1 MKGLTASVYLLRAP
15 YAIDRPFDYLVPSA
29 LSACVSRGS
38 LVTVPFGRGDK
49 RVQGV
54 VFAVEEK
61 ESEAPLKEILSV
73 FSDEYALSEE
83 QMALCEFLCAH
94 TLCTVG
100 EAVYTVLP
108 ASVRKGR
115 ENLSFLR
122 TVCLAM
128 EKAEAHACASR
139 TRASASRARVIETL
153 SEKGEPM
160 TIAALCAAA
169 EVGEGLVRT
178 MLSLG
183 ILRENKVELL
193 RDPYAHLATEGTRE
207 KIVLTT
213 AQMKAHDELLSLYE
227 QEKALCALLFGV
239 TGSGKTK
246 VILSLI
252 DRVLADGKSVI
263 MLVPEIAL
271 TPQTIG
277 IFYRR
282 YGNLSAVL
290 HSSLSEGERFDTWRR
305 VARGDARIVI
315 GTRSA
320 VFAPVANL
328 GLIVIDEAHEHTY
341 KSDRNPKYAARDVA
355 AFRAA
360 RHKCPV
366 ILASATP
373 LIEDFERARKGVYT
387 PVYLRERFGG
397 RPLPTCETV
406 DMRAELEAGN
416 KSPISRSLYSALSE
430 TLSRGEQAIL
440 FLNRRGYSAT
450 LQCKRCGEI
459 LSCPH
464 CSLALTYHTSPY
476 PRMLC
481 HTCGYSAHV
490 PHACP
495 SCGNTVLSHVGFGT
509 EKIETELNT
518 LLPNARILRMDAD
531 TTGQKGSFDRILD
544 AFRRREADI
553 LLGTQ
558 MVTKGHDFPSVS
570 LVAVLLADTSLYA
583 PDFRAGERTFS
594 LLTQV
599 IGRAGRADIEGR
611 AIIQTYTPKNSL
623 LALACAQDYEAFYEN
638 EIAWRR
644 SALFPPF
651 CDMVALTVTAEKET
665 RALSLSTELFEHL
678 KKMAETDYRDQPL
691 QIFGP
696 FEAQIYRERDQYRLR
711 IVVKCKLNSRTRALF
726 AACLAAYASE
736 RDATVSV
743 DLSPSIL

>member
-29 LSACVSRGS
+29 LAESVFRGS
-38 LVTVPFGRGDK
+38 IVTVPFGRGDK
-49 RVQGV
+49 KVQGV
-54 VFAVEEK
+54 VFGVQEQEI
-61 ESEAPLKEILSV
+61 SSPLKSVLSV
-73 FSDEYALSEE
+73 AGDAYALTEE

-115 ENLSFLR
+115 ENLSYLR

-139 TRASASRARVIETL
+139 TRASASRARVIEAL
-153 SEKGEPM
+153 SESSESM
-160 TIAALCAAA
+160 TVAALCEKA
-169 EVGEGLVRT
+169 EVGEGLIRT

-183 ILRENKVELL
+183 ILLEEKRELL
-193 RDPYAHLATEGTRE
+193 RDPYAHLAKEGARE
-207 KIVLTT
+207 RIVLTT
-213 AQMKAHDELLSLYE
+213 AQMKAHEQLLSLYE

-252 DRVLADGKSVI
+252 DRVLSDGKSVI

-282 YGNLSAVL
+282 YGNLAAVL

-305 VARGDARIVI
+305 IQRGDARIVI

-320 VFAPVANL
+320 VFAPTENL

-355 AFRAA
+355 AFRAS

-373 LIEDFERARKGVYT
+373 LVEDFERAQRGVYT

-406 DMRAELEAGN
+406 DMRKELESGN
-416 KSPISRSLYSALSE
+416 KSPISRALHTAIEE

-450 LQCKRCGEI
+450 MQCKKCGEVV
-459 LSCPH
+459 SCPH

-481 HTCGYSAHV
+481 HTCGYSAPV
-490 PHACP
+490 PRACA

-509 EKIETELNT
+509 EKIEAELT
-518 LLPNARILRMDAD
+518 SLFPNARILRMDAD
-531 TTGQKGSFDRILD
+531 TTGQKGAFDRILD
-544 AFRRREADI
+544 SFRRREADI

-570 LVAVLLADTSLYA
+570 LVSVLLADTSLYA

-594 LLTQV
+594 MLTQV
-599 IGRAGRADIEGR
+599 IGRAGRADTEGR

-644 SALFPPF
+644 AAVFPPF
-651 CDMVALTVTAEKET
+651 CDMAALTVTAEKEE
-665 RALSLSTELFEHL
+665 RALACAAALFEKL
-678 KKMAETDYRDQPL
+678 KAMAEHEYRDQPL

-696 FEAQIYRERDQYRLR
+696 FEAQVYRERDLYRLR
-711 IVVKCKLNSRTRALF
+711 IVVKCKLNSRIRALF
-726 AACLAAYASE
+726 AACIAAYASE

>member
-1 MKGLTASVYLLRAP
+1 MKSLTASVYLLRAP

-29 LSACVSRGS
+29 LSESIARGS
-38 LVTVPFGRGDK
+38 IVTVPFGRGDK

-54 VFAVEEK
+54 VFGVREK
-61 ESEAPLKEILSV
+61 EGDAPLKEIISVLS
-73 FSDEYALSEE
+73 DAYALSEE

-108 ASVRKGR
+108 SSVRKGR

-122 TVCLAM
+122 TVRLAM
-128 EKAEAHACASR
+128 EKSEAHACASR

-153 SEKGEPM
+153 AGGGAM
-160 TIAALCAAA
+160 TVAELCEQA

-183 ILRENKVELL
+183 ILAEEKKELL
-193 RDPYAHLATEGTRE
+193 RDPYAHLASGGERE
-207 KIVLTT
+207 AIVLTT
-213 AQMKAHDELLSLYE
+213 AQMKAREQLLSLYE

-252 DRVLADGKSVI
+252 DRVLEDGKSVI

-282 YGNLSAVL
+282 YGSLAAVL

-305 VARGDARIVI
+305 VSRGDARIVI

-320 VFAPVANL
+320 IFAPTDNL

-355 AFRAA
+355 AARAA

-373 LIEDFERARKGVYT
+373 LVEDFERARRGVYT

-406 DMRAELEAGN
+406 DMRAELESGN
-416 KSPISRSLYSALSE
+416 KSPISRSLYTALADV
-430 TLSRGEQAIL
+430 LARGEQAIL

-450 LQCKRCGEI
+450 LQCKKCGEVV
-459 LSCPH
+459 SCPH
-464 CSLALTYHTSPY
+464 CSLALTYHTAPY

-490 PHACP
+490 PHACA

-509 EKIETELNT
+509 EKIETELNQ

-531 TTGQKGSFDRILD
+531 TTGQKGAFDRILD

-599 IGRAGRADIEGR
+599 IGRAGRADTEGR

-623 LALACAQDYEAFYEN
+623 LSLACAQDYEAFYEG
-638 EIAWRR
+638 EIAWRKA
-644 SALFPPF
+644 ALFPPY
-651 CDMVALTVTAEKET
+651 CDMAALTVTARKEE
-665 RALSLSTELFEHL
+665 RALALATEVFELL
-678 KKMAETDYRDQPL
+678 KGKAEGEYRDQPL

-711 IVVKCKLNSRTRALF
+711 IVVKCKLNSRVRALF
-726 AACLAAYASE
+726 AACLAAYAGE